1 MARSQTVPK
10 PIRVRK
16 DGRRQFLVYL
26 DPDLIKALKKTAVDQ
41 DCNAYDIV
49 EQATRDWL
57 KRGATIR
64 R

>member
-1 MARSQTVPK
+1 MARDQTGPK

-16 DGRRQFLVYL
+16 DGRKQFLVYL
-26 DPDLIKALKKTAVDQ
+26 DADLIKALKKTAVDQ

-57 KRGATIR
+57 KRGAAVR
-64 R
+64 K